1 MSSIFVKQIPVEYLF
16 ISGCRCL
23 SMSIDMD
30 DSFRIFLEKVRMHN
44 LFVFAFDI
52 EEHITKKFK
61 DLTRE
66 QIFDLRLGDIWHLI
80 GDLKIKKRY

>member
-1 MSSIFVKQIPVEYLF
+1 M
-16 ISGCRCL
+16 
-23 SMSIDMD
+23 
-30 DSFRIFLEKVRMHN
+30 
-44 LFVFAFDI
+44 FVFVFDI
-52 EEHITKKFK
+52 EEHITKKFN